1 MQAVR
6 SVTVAVVFS
15 AILAIASVATYF
27 ASAPRSEILLG
38 SPVDMAMV
46 PLKAAGANMPVV
58 YVMEPVQPGAQNTA
72 LAYPS
77 SATQLAQVKPASLSD
92 LPVSVAFPL
101 PHGVMKAN
109 ARAPVRHANIHSH
122 KQLVERATKPN
133 MPVPTARERQ
143 FESAYPVET
152 EAQAVRRAKILA
164 RQEYLATYQ
173 TAIKVACSPKMNR
186 TPIVPADFVPDFK

>member
-1 MQAVR
+1 VQAVR
-6 SVTVAVVFS
+6 SITVAVVFS
-15 AILAIASVATYF
+15 AIFVFATIATYF
-27 ASAPRSEILLG
+27 ASAPRSEILVG

-58 YVMEPVQPGAQNTA
+58 YVMEPVQSGAQNAA

-77 SATQLAQVKPASLSD
+77 SATQLAQVKPDSLSD

-101 PHGVMKAN
+101 PHGVLKAN
-109 ARAPVRHANIHSH
+109 ARAPVRTPPIQAH
-122 KQLVERATKPN
+122 KQLAGRATKPN

-143 FESAYPVET
+143 FEAAYPVET

-173 TAIKVACSPKMNR
+173 TAIKVVCSPRTNR
-186 TPIVPADFVPDFK
+186 ARDCASGLSARF